1 MSILLLPYVFTTVE
15 IGMVA
20 LFLTYEKFFPF
31 LIGAESHQYFNRRII
46 IRRNKR
52 LRAINSQ
59 HLAYALFFSALL
71 FLLTVISFL
80 ILQNF
85 YVILL
90 FAVVLINA
98 YQNEYVRRQQAV
110 GNIKKYSVLLSLKNS
125 LLLFVIIA
133 TFCIRFFFPGFDI
146 DSVLFLYLIFNILL
160 TLLAFNIDNSIR
172 AKWSYVKLL
181 FLNFSWIKEIFK
193 GTFTIFLAAMIEQM
207 LPLLERQIMVD
218 TVGLVDLGIYYQL
231 FIVFTIT
238 QVSMDISFWSVNYK
252 PIINIFSTDGSFY
265 SLIRY
270 SKKVLFAMFFNILIA
285 IIFIAIIGYISN
297 IWSAL
302 INDNL
307 ILIVI
312 FLLCAILSS
321 LATLLQYFL
330 FSRGKNKQNMIAVTC
345 AVLMATGYYFMASDL
360 IMFSIG
366 FFLFYVLVV
375 SLRVFFVYDLFRN
388 TRTV

>member
-1 MSILLLPYVFTTVE
+1 MSIFLLPYVFTPVE

-90 FAVVLINA
+90 FAIVLINA

-218 TVGLVDLGIYYQL
+218 TVGLVDLGMYYQL

-238 QVSMDISFWSVNYK
+238 QVSMDISFWSVSYK
-252 PIINIFSTDGSFY
+252 PIINIFSTDGSFD

-345 AVLMATGYYFMASDL
+345 AVLIATGYYFMASDL

>member
-1 MSILLLPYVFTTVE
+1 MSILFLPYVFTPVE

-46 IRRNKR
+46 IRRNKG
-52 LRAINSQ
+52 LRVINSQ
-59 HLAYALFFSALL
+59 QLAYALFFSALL

-90 FAVVLINA
+90 FIAVLINA
-98 YQNEYVRRQQAV
+98 YQNEYVRRLQAV

-125 LLLFVIIA
+125 LLLFALIA
-133 TFCIRFFFPGFDI
+133 TFFIRFFFPDFDI
-146 DSVLFLYLIFNILL
+146 DSVLFLYLVFNILL
-160 TLLAFNIDNSIR
+160 TLLAFNIDDSIK

-181 FLNFSWIKEIFK
+181 FFNFSWIKETFK
-193 GTFTIFLAAMIEQM
+193 GTFAIFLAAMIEQM

-218 TVGLVDLGIYYQL
+218 TIGLVDLGVYYQL

-252 PIINIFSTDGSFY
+252 PIINIFSTSGDFD
-265 SLIRY
+265 SLVQY
-270 SKKVLFAMFFNILIA
+270 SKKVLLAIFFNILIV
-285 IIFIAIIGYISN
+285 IIFIATVGYISN
-297 IWSAL
+297 IWSEL

-307 ILIVI
+307 ILIV
-312 FLLCAILSS
+312 FLLLSAILSS

-330 FSRGKNKQNMIAVTC
+330 FSKGKNKQNMIAATC
-345 AVLMATGYYFMASDL
+345 ALLIATGYYFMASDL
-360 IMFSIG
+360 TMFSIG
-366 FFLFYVLVV
+366 FFLFYALVV
-375 SLRVFFVYDLFRN
+375 SLRVFFVYNFFRN